1 MKNLL
6 HSLLTLTLTL
16 TFAAQAI
23 CQQPTGPTDAEIN
36 QIRQDI
42 ADLQKVKP
50 PPGKESQHQGFIDD
64 KLIRLHAMLQ
74 EKRDAHVGYLES
86 VRKLIPR
93 AEVQKI
99 SDDILAITNEMETVK
114 GNLGLKSR
122 SSIPPD
128 NAPPETRVADK
139 QRSIETPQLPPAVPE
154 IIPLSVEDATGAIA
168 STVEAAQPDKP
179 LSGCDA
185 VNSTAQFSKYEQ
197 AVCDL
202 VIKVRDRKKGRVD
215 ATDPVFNVAPD
226 PKATLSRNGDLLE
239 LQTIIAARL
248 IGLEERGKFL
258 LAAQEARTDQQVGGG
273 PGNLGSTSLVVKGGV
288 PAALGF
294 AVENGALTQS
304 RSGTTATFRGNP
316 MGLIRLL
323 GNRGFD
329 TSYIEDEKNPVTQFL
344 KKTSFSVSFDT
355 SRGDD
360 PGVFTG
366 DRQQISAYSARF
378 EFFNQRD
385 PRNPKYQKQWAKF
398 LAEQGVEFTT
408 AIANTYKALLVPPSA
423 TTPFEK
429 RFEDPALEKWF
440 AETEKLLSDAKSEE
454 LEAVLKN
461 QLNKFPKNN
470 DLAEKTRG
478 ALDVFAKSFSGY
490 DTARNKLLDE
500 IAKGSL
506 LSFEYTNNRNVD
518 APNTSNLNFIAATGA
533 GRRIDLTANGAL
545 TFFDKRPALLPN
557 GTRPDRIRDFQFA
570 GQIDVPFGDVT
581 QSGQFDWWA
590 SFRYERLLT
599 DASTQAGIVIP
610 NTKGDIFFLQSGLK
624 IPIKGLGI
632 QFPISITYSNRTEL
646 VKEKEVRGNF
656 GFTFNWDTLWARF
669 KPF

>member
-6 HSLLTLTLTL
+6 HSLLTLTLIL
-16 TFAAQAI
+16 TFTAPAI

-42 ADLQKVKP
+42 AELQKVKP

-64 KLIRLHAMLQ
+64 KLIRLHAILQ
-74 EKRDAHVGYLES
+74 AKREAHVVYLES
-86 VRKLIPR
+86 VRKLIPL

-99 SDDILAITNEMETVK
+99 SDDILGITNEMETLK
-114 GNLGLKSR
+114 GKLGLKSR
-122 SSIPPD
+122 SNSSAD
-128 NAPPETRVADK
+128 NAQPETRATDTQPVVV
-139 QRSIETPQLPPAVPE
+139 SPQLPPAVPE

-168 STVEAAQPDKP
+168 STVEASQPDKP

-202 VIKVRDRKKGRVD
+202 VIKIRDRKKGHVD
-215 ATDPVFNVAPD
+215 ATDPVFNVPPD
-226 PKATLSRNGDLLE
+226 PKATLSRNGDVLE

-273 PGNLGSTSLVVKGGV
+273 LGNSGSTSLVVKGGV

-329 TSYIEDEKNPVTQFL
+329 TSYLEDEKNPVTQFL
-344 KKTSFSVSFDT
+344 KKTSFSLSFDT

-360 PGVFTG
+360 PGVFTA
-366 DRQQISAYSARF
+366 DKQQISAYSARF

-408 AIANTYKALLVPPSA
+408 AIANTYKALLVPPSP

-440 AETEKLLSDAKSEE
+440 AETEKLLSDAKSAE
-454 LEAVLKN
+454 LEAVLKS

-470 DLAEKTRG
+470 ELAEKTRG

-490 DTARNKLLDE
+490 DTARTKLLDE
-500 IAKGSL
+500 IARGSL
-506 LSFEYTNNRNVD
+506 LSFEYSNNRNGD
-518 APNTSNLNFIAATGA
+518 APNTSNLNLIAATGA

-545 TFFDKRPALLPN
+545 TFFDKRPALLPS

-581 QSGQFDWWA
+581 ESGQFDWWA

-599 DASTQAGIVIP
+599 DASTQTGVVIP
-610 NTKGDIFFLQSGLK
+610 NTRGDIFFLQSGLK